1 MISLAASV
9 EPVRHAMMVVRQDA
23 PCKVSS
29 ERMILLAAK
38 VLVPVLSLIRTGAF
52 VVALLFV
59 TAIAFANE
67 RPNIVV
73 ILADDMGYS
82 DIGCFGG
89 EIPTPNIDALA
100 AGGLRFTQFYN
111 TSRCCPTRAALLTGV
126 YSHEAGVGHMVYQ
139 NRGRGYLGYL
149 NDRCVTFAEALR
161 PAGYQTLMAGK
172 WHVGHA
178 PGQWPTDRGFEHF
191 YGIHIHIDSYFK
203 VLPNCP
209 VFHDGQLAIPPTAN
223 PPNTLHPDK
232 EWYATDVFTDWALKF
247 LDEADRDQPFLLYLA
262 HNAPHFPLEAPE
274 ENIAHFKG
282 KYLGG
287 WGRLREERLARMK
300 QLGIV
305 ASDTPLS
312 PSENEPWENVSESDR
327 RELDFR
333 RAIYAAQI
341 ERLDQNIGRLVH
353 KLKDLGEL
361 DNTLILFLSDNGCLA
376 ENGMYG
382 LKWEQNRIAN
392 YADWRKESGWSV
404 SQGQAWACASNTPF
418 RLYKRWV
425 HEGGIATPL
434 IAHWPQVIRD
444 GGRLTSQPGHVVDIM
459 ATLCDIAGADYP
471 TERNGQA
478 VKALR
483 GESLLPTFRNPDET
497 RSRTLFWEHEKHA
510 AIRDGDWKL
519 VTKNA
524 SNPAAWELYDLSR
537 DRVELNN
544 LAADKPDLVTNLS
557 DRWTAWATESNAL
570 PLFADR
576 KKPKK

>member
-1 MISLAASV
+1 MFSFSGEVLI
-9 EPVRHAMMVVRQDA
+9 PVVN
-23 PCKVSS
+23 PT
-29 ERMILLAAK
+29 
-38 VLVPVLSLIRTGAF
+38 RTCAV
-52 VVALLFV
+52 VVALIFV
-59 TAIAFANE
+59 AASALADE
-67 RPNIVV
+67 RPNVVV

-82 DIGCFGG
+82 DIGCYGG
-89 EIPTPNIDALA
+89 EIPTPHIDALA

-209 VFHDGQLAIPPTAN
+209 VFHNGHLAIPPTAD
-223 PPNTLHPDK
+223 PLNTLHPGK
-232 EWYATDVFTDWALKF
+232 EWYTTDVFTDWALKF

-287 WGRLREERLARMK
+287 WDRLREERLARMK

-305 ASDTPLS
+305 APDTPLS

-341 ERLDQNIGRLVH
+341 ERLDQNIGRLVQ
-353 KLKDLGEL
+353 KLRDLGEL
-361 DNTLILFLSDNGCLA
+361 DNTLILFLSDNGCSA

-434 IAHWPQVIRD
+434 IAHWPQVISDD
-444 GGRLTSQPGHVVDIM
+444 GCLTSQPGHVVDIM

-471 TERNGQA
+471 TERNGQP

-483 GESLLPTFRNPDET
+483 GESLLPTFRNPNET

-524 SNPAAWELYDLSR
+524 SDPAAWELYDLSH

-544 LAADKPDLVTNLS
+544 LAIDKPDLVTSLS
-557 DRWTAWATESNAL
+557 DRWTTWATESNAL

-576 KKPKK
+576 KKQKK

>member
-1 MISLAASV
+1 
-9 EPVRHAMMVVRQDA
+9 
-23 PCKVSS
+23 
-29 ERMILLAAK
+29 
-38 VLVPVLSLIRTGAF
+38 
-52 VVALLFV
+52 
-59 TAIAFANE
+59 
-67 RPNIVV
+67 
-73 ILADDMGYS
+73 MGYS
-82 DIGCFGG
+82 DIGCYGG

-111 TSRCCPTRAALLTGV
+111 TSRCCPTRAALLTGL
-126 YSHEAGVGHMVYQ
+126 YSHEAGVGHMVYR
-139 NRGRGYLGYL
+139 NRGKGYLGYL

-161 PAGYQTLMAGK
+161 PAGYQTLMTGK

-178 PGQWPTDRGFEHF
+178 KGQWPTDRGFEHF

-203 VLPNCP
+203 VLRNCP
-209 VFHDGQLAIPPTAN
+209 VFHDGRLVIPPTAD
-223 PPNTLHPDK
+223 PPNMLHPDK
-232 EWYATDVFTDWALKF
+232 EWYTTDVFTDWAMKF
-247 LDEADRDQPFLLYLA
+247 LDEADRDTPFLLYLA

-282 KYLGG
+282 KYLDG
-287 WGRLREERLARMK
+287 WDRVREERLRRMK

-305 ASDTPLS
+305 APDTPLS

-341 ERLDQNIGRLVH
+341 ERLDQNIGRLVQ
-353 KLKDLGEL
+353 KLKDLGAL
-361 DNTLILFLSDNGCLA
+361 DNTLILFLSDNGCSA

-382 LKWEQNRIAN
+382 LKWEQNKIAN

-434 IAHWPQVIRD
+434 IAHWPKVIRD
-444 GGRLTSQPGHVVDIM
+444 GGQLTSQTGHIIDIM
-459 ATLCDIAGADYP
+459 ATVCDIAGADYP
-471 TERNGQA
+471 QQRNGQP
-478 VKALR
+478 VKTLR
-483 GESLLPTFRNPDET
+483 GESLLPTFRNPTAT

-519 VTKNA
+519 VTKDV
-524 SNPAAWELYDLSR
+524 SNPTDWELYDLAH
-537 DRVELNN
+537 DRVELND
-544 LAADKPDLVTNLS
+544 LAADNPAIVTRLS
-557 DRWTAWATESNAL
+557 NRWKTWAKDTNVL

-576 KKPKK
+576 AKPKK

>member
-1 MISLAASV
+1 MPTVTQILQTTATRTALIV
-9 EPVRHAMMVVRQDA
+9 LLLIPA
-23 PCKVSS
+23 PLYAESS
-29 ERMILLAAK
+29 
-38 VLVPVLSLIRTGAF
+38 
-52 VVALLFV
+52 
-59 TAIAFANE
+59 
-67 RPNIVV
+67 RPNIVL
-73 ILADDMGYS
+73 IMADDMGYS
-82 DIGCFGG
+82 DIGCYGG
-89 EIPTPNIDALA
+89 EISTPHLDQLA
-100 AGGLRFTQFYN
+100 ANGLRFTEFYN
-111 TSRCCPTRAALLTGV
+111 TGRCCPTRASLLTGL
-126 YSHEAGVGHMVYQ
+126 YPHEAGLGHMVYRD
-139 NRGRGYLGYL
+139 RGPGYHPFL
-149 NDRCVTFAEALR
+149 NDQCVTIAEALQN
-161 PAGYQTLMAGK
+161 AGYRTMMTGK
-172 WHVGHA
+172 WHVGHER
-178 PGQWPTDRGFEHF
+178 GQWPTDRGFDQF

-203 VLPNCP
+203 VLRNCP
-209 VFHDGQLAIPPTAN
+209 VFHNGRLAIPPTAN

-232 EWYATDVFTDWALKF
+232 EWYTTDVFTDWAMKF

-287 WGRLREERLARMK
+287 WDRLREERLARMK

-305 ASDTPLS
+305 APDTPLS
-312 PSENEPWENVSESDR
+312 PSENESWENVSETDR

-341 ERLDQNIGRLVH
+341 ERLDQNIGRLVQ

-361 DNTLILFLSDNGCLA
+361 DNTLILFLSDNGCSA

-382 LKWEQNRIAN
+382 LKWEQNKIAN

-434 IAHWPQVIRD
+434 IAHWPKVIRD
-444 GGRLTSQPGHVVDIM
+444 GGGLTSQPGHVVDIM

-471 TERNGQA
+471 TERNGQP

-483 GESLLPTFRNPDET
+483 GESLLPTFRSPDET

-519 VTKNA
+519 VTKNV
-524 SNPAAWELYDLSR
+524 SDPAAWELYDLSA

-544 LAADKPDLVTNLS
+544 LAADRPNLVTSLS
-557 DRWTAWATESNAL
+557 DRWTTWAKESNVV
-570 PLFADR
+570 PLFVDR
-576 KKPKK
+576 SKPKK